1 MEKSTAGII
10 GRQKK
15 PGEKKK
21 YGRGVIKENMQ
32 IYALMLPTLVLVFI
46 FCYIPMYGLVIAFQD
61 YVPGAPF
68 LGEGVKWVGLRWFD
82 KFISGHYFSRLIK
95 NTLILSGL
103 NLLFG
108 FTAPIFF
115 ALLLDQIKHTRFKK
129 FIQTASYMPYFISTV
144 VVAGMVISFIDTDG
158 LVTNLLM
165 LLGFD
170 RKNYHVEPSAFPWI
184 YTITNVWKNFGFGSI
199 LYCSIISSID
209 PGLYEAAKLDGA
221 NRWQQVW
228 HVTIP
233 GLQAVIAINLI
244 TTVGAILA
252 ANSELILLLYTPAT
266 YDVAD
271 VIGTYTY
278 RLGILEGQY
287 SYTTAAGL
295 FTAVI
300 GFAFTYAA
308 NKISNKLTGFGLW

>member
-1 MEKSTAGII
+1 MEKSTAGFI

-32 IYALMLPTLVLVFI
+32 IYALMLPTLVLIFI

-165 LLGFD
+165 LLGFTE
-170 RKNYHVEPSAFPWI
+170 R
-184 YTITNVWKNFGFGSI
+184 
-199 LYCSIISSID
+199 IIMWSHPPFHGYI
-209 PGLYEAAKLDGA
+209 
-221 NRWQQVW
+221 R
-228 HVTIP
+228 
-233 GLQAVIAINLI
+233 
-244 TTVGAILA
+244 
-252 ANSELILLLYTPAT
+252 LLMY
-266 YDVAD
+266 
-271 VIGTYTY
+271 G
-278 RLGILEGQY
+278 
-287 SYTTAAGL
+287 
-295 FTAVI
+295 
-300 GFAFTYAA
+300 
-308 NKISNKLTGFGLW
+308 KISDSEVFCTAPLYHPSIPDFMRRPSWTAPTAGSRSGM

>member
-1 MEKSTAGII
+1 MEKSTAGFI

-15 PGEKKK
+15 PGEKKR
-21 YGRGVIKENMQ
+21 YGRGIIKENMQ
-32 IYALMLPTLVLVFI
+32 IYALMLPTLVLIFI

-221 NRWQQVW
+221 NRWQQGKEYW
-228 HVTIP
+228 
-233 GLQAVIAINLI
+233 L
-244 TTVGAILA
+244 
-252 ANSELILLLYTPAT
+252 
-266 YDVAD
+266 
-271 VIGTYTY
+271 
-278 RLGILEGQY
+278 
-287 SYTTAAGL
+287 
-295 FTAVI
+295 
-300 GFAFTYAA
+300 
-308 NKISNKLTGFGLW
+308 

>member
-32 IYALMLPTLVLVFI
+32 IYALMLPTLVLIFI

-129 FIQTASYMPYFISTV
+129 FIQTASYMPYLF
-144 VVAGMVISFIDTDG
+144 
-158 LVTNLLM
+158 LL
-165 LLGFD
+165 
-170 RKNYHVEPSAFPWI
+170 W
-184 YTITNVWKNFGFGSI
+184 
-199 LYCSIISSID
+199 
-209 PGLYEAAKLDGA
+209 
-221 NRWQQVW
+221 
-228 HVTIP
+228 
-233 GLQAVIAINLI
+233 
-244 TTVGAILA
+244 
-252 ANSELILLLYTPAT
+252 
-266 YDVAD
+266 
-271 VIGTYTY
+271 
-278 RLGILEGQY
+278 
-287 SYTTAAGL
+287 
-295 FTAVI
+295 
-300 GFAFTYAA
+300 
-308 NKISNKLTGFGLW
+308 

>member
-1 MEKSTAGII
+1 MAE
-10 GRQKK
+10 QK
-15 PGEKKK
+15 EARRKKEIRK
-21 YGRGVIKENMQ
+21 RDYQGNMQ
-32 IYALMLPTLVLVFI
+32 IYALMLPNLVLIFI

-170 RKNYHVEPSAFPWI
+170 REELS
-184 YTITNVWKNFGFGSI
+184 
-199 LYCSIISSID
+199 C
-209 PGLYEAAKLDGA
+209 
-221 NRWQQVW
+221 
-228 HVTIP
+228 
-233 GLQAVIAINLI
+233 
-244 TTVGAILA
+244 GAIRL
-252 ANSELILLLYTPAT
+252 SMDI
-266 YDVAD
+266 YD
-271 VIGTYTY
+271 Y
-278 RLGILEGQY
+278 
-287 SYTTAAGL
+287 
-295 FTAVI
+295 
-300 GFAFTYAA
+300 
-308 NKISNKLTGFGLW
+308 

>member
-1 MEKSTAGII
+1 MEKSTAGFI

-15 PGEKKK
+15 PGEKKR

-32 IYALMLPTLVLVFI
+32 IYALMLPTLVLIFI

-129 FIQTASYMPYFISTV
+129 IYPDGQLYALFHFYCGSGRHGYLV
-144 VVAGMVISFIDTDG
+144 HRHRRAG
-158 LVTNLLM
+158 N
-165 LLGFD
+165 
-170 RKNYHVEPSAFPWI
+170 KSA
-184 YTITNVWKNFGFGSI
+184 Y
-199 LYCSIISSID
+199 
-209 PGLYEAAKLDGA
+209 
-221 NRWQQVW
+221 
-228 HVTIP
+228 
-233 GLQAVIAINLI
+233 
-244 TTVGAILA
+244 
-252 ANSELILLLYTPAT
+252 
-266 YDVAD
+266 
-271 VIGTYTY
+271 
-278 RLGILEGQY
+278 
-287 SYTTAAGL
+287 AAG
-295 FTAVI
+295 V
-300 GFAFTYAA
+300 
-308 NKISNKLTGFGLW
+308 

>member
-32 IYALMLPTLVLVFI
+32 IYALMLPTLVLIFI

-115 ALLLDQIKHTRFKK
+115 ALLLDQISIPVLKNLSRQPA
-129 FIQTASYMPYFISTV
+129 ICP
-144 VVAGMVISFIDTDG
+144 ISF
-158 LVTNLLM
+158 LL
-165 LLGFD
+165 
-170 RKNYHVEPSAFPWI
+170 W
-184 YTITNVWKNFGFGSI
+184 
-199 LYCSIISSID
+199 
-209 PGLYEAAKLDGA
+209 
-221 NRWQQVW
+221 
-228 HVTIP
+228 
-233 GLQAVIAINLI
+233 
-244 TTVGAILA
+244 
-252 ANSELILLLYTPAT
+252 
-266 YDVAD
+266 
-271 VIGTYTY
+271 
-278 RLGILEGQY
+278 
-287 SYTTAAGL
+287 
-295 FTAVI
+295 
-300 GFAFTYAA
+300 
-308 NKISNKLTGFGLW
+308 